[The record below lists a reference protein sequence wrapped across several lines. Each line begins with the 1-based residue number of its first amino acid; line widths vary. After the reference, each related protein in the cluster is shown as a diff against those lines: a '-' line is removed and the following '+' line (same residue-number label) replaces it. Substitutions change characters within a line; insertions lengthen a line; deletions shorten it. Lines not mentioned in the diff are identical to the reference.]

1 MKKTYHLFFIFLYF
15 SFISSQTYT
24 TDTVYVYAKRIKEK
38 IVTLSIP
45 ITIIDKN
52 FLRTFPTME
61 IKNSLNYLSGI
72 LLNSYSFYKG
82 LTGISFQGDPN
93 TSHTL
98 ILFNNMP
105 INQPST
111 GTADLGLLPFNSVSK
126 IEIYKGAVSNIY
138 GANALNGVINFLP
151 LVEKEELFFDFTY
164 GENRTR
170 QLLFK
175 SNYRIS
181 SYLFSFNWEDFKT
194 NGMRTNDDQKF
205 INLTF
210 LWEREDFLKLMGGF
224 SLREM
229 GVPGPKP
236 NPNFIP
242 SSGDSLSFS
251 TIDRQK
257 DTFSFFNLNFSPFL
271 ENIIQINY
279 QFFYTYQKT
288 NFASFETTSTK
299 NNSLGNNLIFSYY
312 FGQDNNFNFGF
323 ELKEERTKYQN
334 SNSFQASR
342 TLLGLFFN
350 FKYQIKENFFNELGI
365 RTDDYGISR
374 FISYSCGLAY
384 RIRNQIIK
392 GYFGRSFRAPS
403 LNDLY
408 WPKTEIFP
416 GFYLL
421 GNQDLKR
428 EIGNIFQ
435 ISYQMEK
442 EKYQFTIN
450 PFLKTIKDLI
460 RWTIDSTMTKWLP
473 VNLDKSFVYG
483 SEFSFRLKPYPNWEF
498 LFNATLLNGN
508 EWLKVDKKFQKRE
521 LTYLPKLSFSSQI
534 TFLRNP
540 QLTINFS
547 YRTKKINYYGE
558 KIKTISP
565 RLLIDG
571 KITYHLFNKCQL
583 NLALF
588 NLLNK
593 EYSEMFG
600 YTIDDYN
607 YPMGKRKIFFSIS
620 FIPF

>member
-1 MKKTYHLFFIFLYF
+1 MKKTYFLFFIFLYF
-15 SFISSQTYT
+15 SFIFSQTYT

-38 IVTLSIP
+38 ITTLSLP

-52 FLRTFPTME
+52 FLRAFPTIE
-61 IKNSLNYLSGI
+61 IKNSLNYISGI
-72 LLNSYSFYKG
+72 FLNSYSFYRG
-82 LTGISFQGDPN
+82 LTSVSLQGNPN

-151 LVEKEELFFDFTY
+151 LIEKEKLFFDFAY
-164 GENRTR
+164 GENKTR
-170 QLLFK
+170 QFLFK
-175 SNYRIS
+175 SNYQIS
-181 SYLFSFNWEDFKT
+181 SYLFSLNGEAFKT

-205 INLTF
+205 INLTLF
-210 LWEREDFLKLMGGF
+210 LEKKDFLKLMSGF

-242 SSGDSLSFS
+242 SFGDSLSYS

-257 DTFSFFNLNFSPFL
+257 DTFAFFNLNLSPYL
-271 ENIIQINY
+271 EDIIQFHY
-279 QFFYTYQKT
+279 QFFYTHQKT

-299 NNSLGNNLIFSYY
+299 NNSLGNNLIFSHY
-312 FGQDNNFNFGF
+312 FGKDNNFNFGL
-323 ELKEERTKYQN
+323 ELKQEKTEYKN
-334 SNSFQASR
+334 SSPFNVSR
-342 TLLGLFFN
+342 TILGLFYN
-350 FKYQIKENFFNELGI
+350 FKYQIKENFFDELGI
-365 RTDDYGISR
+365 RIDDYGNGR
-374 FISYSCGLAY
+374 FISYSFGLAY
-384 RIRNQIIK
+384 RIENQIIK

-421 GNQDLKR
+421 GNQDLKS

-435 ISYQMEK
+435 ISYQLEK

-450 PFLKTIKDLI
+450 PFLKRIKDLI
-460 RWTIDSTMTKWLP
+460 RWTLDPTMTKWLP

-483 SEFSFRLKPYPNWEF
+483 SELSFRIKPNTNGEF

-508 EWLKVDKKFQKRE
+508 EWLKVNKDFQKRE
-521 LTYLPKLSFSSQI
+521 LTYLPKLLLSSQI
-534 TFLRNP
+534 IFLKNP
-540 QLTINFS
+540 QLAINFS
-547 YRTKKINYYGE
+547 YRTKKVNYYGE

-565 RLLIDG
+565 RLVIDG

-583 NLALF
+583 NLILF

-607 YPMGKRKIFFSIS
+607 YPIGKRKFFFSIS
-620 FIPF
+620 FTPF